1 MTKLINCGGSAFL
14 ALVNYQDGMKLN
26 FRKSVV
32 SNKDVI
38 VHKEYPILS

>member
-32 SNKDVI
+32 ANRNVT
-38 VHKEYPILS
+38 VLKEYPILS